1 MKLSLKILNV
11 CILCTVLI
19 FGIFA
24 GCSVHNPAESTV
36 ESGTSE
42 SKAVS
47 TEATATGNNETEADS
62 MHSITLEINGK
73 SFSAKLYKNKAS
85 ADLFQR
91 LPLTLDMNELNGN
104 EKYNYLDFSLPVKTE
119 DIGRIKA
126 GDIMLYGNNCLVV
139 FYESFDTSYSYTK
152 LGYIENPD
160 GLAQA
165 LGKDSVT
172 IKFNAQ

>member
-1 MKLSLKILNV
+1 M
-11 CILCTVLI
+11 VLI
-19 FGIFA
+19 FGVFA
-24 GCSVHNPAESTV
+24 GCSVHNSTESTA

-47 TEATATGNNETEADS
+47 TEATAPGNNETETEAES

-85 ADLFQR
+85 NALLQR

-119 DIGRIKA
+119 NIGRIKA

-139 FYESFDTSYSYTK
+139 FYDNFDTSYSYTK
-152 LGYIENPD
+152 LGYIENLD

-165 LGKDSVT
+165 LGKGSVT